1 MAYPL
6 LHPSCPLPSVDR
18 LSAEQFAIEYPA
30 EGMHIE
36 FKEGVSLDGIAETAV
51 AFSNSDG
58 GVILLGIADSGFV
71 KGVELSEAKETQ
83 IHNRLA
89 QVADLGIYKIHRL
102 TVDGRMV
109 VAIGVNRQQS
119 GFAQLKDGRIKE
131 RRGASNHT
139 LMGNQLADFIARRF
153 VRAPE
158 TAPTRALFND
168 TDQDLGR
175 RLAAAW
181 GWSIVGDAPPL
192 RQLLLDHGFLVAEG
206 GVERPTVA
214 GALFL
219 LADPGA
225 VLGKSYVEVFRYADD
240 GIDYDRRVEFRGPLQ
255 DQVENAAEF
264 VLDELG
270 YHMTLVGVHRHEL
283 HRLPRVVVREAI
295 ANAVAHRN
303 YAMISE
309 STKIEM
315 RPDRVVVRSPGA
327 LPEGVT
333 LVNLPDKSVPRN
345 VLTIRTLRFF
355 GVAEDAGRGINL
367 MQDRMALNLMEPPKF
382 AADNWSVTVTLPLGS
397 EAIPSERAW
406 LEELVATDDGAAVPR
421 YSVGDR
427 QTTGLRMTPHEVQVM
442 LLAGRGEDLTSSR
455 IRDLL
460 SVDARQA
467 GALLQRLRDRG
478 LLEQHGTDSGTSY
491 GLHPGIDG
499 PDGLRVQR
507 RDFAAEVLD
516 LAQTDRVTNA
526 AVRTLTGLD
535 RAAAVRLLNRL
546 VAGGQLERRGT
557 KRGAHYVL
565 PSQSTSPNH

>member
-1 MAYPL
+1 MTYPL
-6 LHPSCPLPSVDR
+6 FHPSCTLSPVDR
-18 LSAEQFAIEYPA
+18 LSAEQFVIEFPA
-30 EGMHIE
+30 EGEHIE

-58 GVILLGIADSGFV
+58 GVILLGVADRGAV

-102 TVDGRMV
+102 TVDGRTV
-109 VAIGVNRQQS
+109 VAIGVNRQQG

-153 VRAPE
+153 VRSPE
-158 TAPTRALFND
+158 IAPTRALFSD
-168 TDQDLGR
+168 TDQELGQ

-181 GWSIVGDAPPL
+181 GWSIGGGAPPL
-192 RQLLLDHGFLVAEG
+192 RQLLMDHGFLVAEG

-219 LADPGA
+219 LADPGT
-225 VLGKSYVEVFRYADD
+225 VLGKSYVEIFRYPDR
-240 GIDYDRRVEFRGPLQ
+240 GLDYDRRIEFRGPLQ

-283 HRLPRVVVREAI
+283 HRLPRIVIREAI

-303 YAMISE
+303 YAMASE
-309 STKIEM
+309 SIKIEM
-315 RPDRVVVRSPGA
+315 HSDRVVVRSPGA

-333 LVNLPDKSVPRN
+333 LDNLPDKSVPRN

-367 MQDRMALNLMEPPKF
+367 MQDRMALNLMEPPQF
-382 AADNWSVTVTLPLGS
+382 AADDWSVTVTLLLGS
-397 EAIPSERAW
+397 EATPSERAW
-406 LEELVATDDGAAVPR
+406 LEGLVAADDGAAVMR

-427 QTTGLRMTPHEVQVM
+427 QSADRRMTPHEAKVV
-442 LLAGRGEDLTSSR
+442 LLAGRGEDLTSRR

-460 SVDARQA
+460 GVNARQA

-491 GLHPGIDG
+491 GLNPGIDG

-507 RDFAAEVLD
+507 RDFAAEVLA
-516 LAQTDRVTNA
+516 LAKTDRVTNA
-526 AVRTLTGLD
+526 EVRTLTGLD

-546 VAGGQLERRGT
+546 VASGQLERRGF

-565 PSQSTSPNH
+565 PFPELD